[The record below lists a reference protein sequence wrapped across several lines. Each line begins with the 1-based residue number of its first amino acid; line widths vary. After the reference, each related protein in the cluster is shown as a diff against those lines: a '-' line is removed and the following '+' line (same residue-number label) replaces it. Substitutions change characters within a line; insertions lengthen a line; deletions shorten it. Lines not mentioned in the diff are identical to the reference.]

1 MNRGFPA
8 HRRVAAF
15 ARRRRRENPL
25 DPAARPGPPYAMA
38 SSFFIDVLLA
48 VCAILGAIG
57 FFRANA
63 AHAELRA
70 LRRLM
75 EERENPAPPIPA
87 AVPETIPATVDIAPV
102 EDPPAP
108 ADPPPEIPTS
118 PARETPK
125 LDLETLLT
133 AKWGV
138 WLGSA
143 ALLLSGVFLIR
154 HAVDQGLLF
163 LEDEHHAATQP
174 MRLTDF
180 RWKATAVREAAA

>member
-75 EERENPAPPIPA
+75 EERENPAAGGLNILRFHRRF
-87 AVPETIPATVDIAPV
+87 
-102 EDPPAP
+102 
-108 ADPPPEIPTS
+108 
-118 PARETPK
+118 ARG
-125 LDLETLLT
+125 
-133 AKWGV
+133 AS
-138 WLGSA
+138 SA
-143 ALLLSGVFLIR
+143 AFPLPR
-154 HAVDQGLLF
+154 RC
-163 LEDEHHAATQP
+163 P
-174 MRLTDF
+174 N
-180 RWKATAVREAAA
+180 